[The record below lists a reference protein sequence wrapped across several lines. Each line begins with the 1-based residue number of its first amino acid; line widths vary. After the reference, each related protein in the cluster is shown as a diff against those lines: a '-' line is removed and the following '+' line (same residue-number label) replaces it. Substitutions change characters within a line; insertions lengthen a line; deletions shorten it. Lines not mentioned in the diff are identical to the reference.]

1 MDAAEFLIELRHT
14 LGIPAEALPVYLE
27 EISSTLAGT
36 AYKLTKEPAT
46 SGQLV
51 AAGFQAV
58 ETGMTEGHPCFVAN
72 NGRLGFAWTSTG
84 RTPPRRPPPCGW
96 CGWRPAATGPPSPRA
111 PVSTTTR

>member
-14 LGIPAEALPVYLE
+14 LGIPADVLPVYLE

-51 AAGFQAV
+51 AAA
-58 ETGMTEGHPCFVAN
+58 
-72 NGRLGFAWTSTG
+72 S
-84 RTPPRRPPPCGW
+84 RPS
-96 CGWRPAATGPPSPRA
+96 RPG
-111 PVSTTTR
+111 